1 MRGDGVFFVAAYLQF
16 LAANPHLDCETA
28 VLSASGE
35 ARPQRRDG
43 NAAPDA
49 VAAPELQTRLT
60 NNLLD
65 REDDDRPYH
74 YK

>member
-1 MRGDGVFFVAAYLQF
+1 MAFSKFLRAAEGS
-16 LAANPHLDCETA
+16 ET
-28 VLSASGE
+28 VASGR
-35 ARPQRRDG
+35 AHNSNDG

-65 REDDDRPYH
+65 REDDDRSYH